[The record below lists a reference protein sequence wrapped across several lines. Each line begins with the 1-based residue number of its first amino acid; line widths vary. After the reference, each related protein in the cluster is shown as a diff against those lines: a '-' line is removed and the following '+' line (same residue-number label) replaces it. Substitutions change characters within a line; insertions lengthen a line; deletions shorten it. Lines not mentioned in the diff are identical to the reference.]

1 MCPGGQQPGQPAGPQ
16 MRMRS
21 SPLLLA
27 ELLNS
32 SLEKYPSLT
41 VCARFLTHHF
51 SPHREGPPQALL
63 SYGRDD
69 LLSSFVAMSCE
80 GSYSGCTQEYRDML
94 SEKQVQWMSG
104 KVFGY
109 FSISDSPH
117 FYPAWRP
124 AVWNTACLT
133 ASPGRGHY
141 GLNIN
146 GLTVLEIQNFTSNL
160 FSRDKVR

>member
-1 MCPGGQQPGQPAGPQ
+1 M
-16 MRMRS
+16 
-21 SPLLLA
+21 
-27 ELLNS
+27 
-32 SLEKYPSLT
+32 LT
-41 VCARFLTHHF
+41 
-51 SPHREGPPQALL
+51 
-63 SYGRDD
+63 
-69 LLSSFVAMSCE
+69 
-80 GSYSGCTQEYRDML
+80 
-94 SEKQVQWMSG
+94 EKQVQWMSG

-146 GLTVLEIQNFTSNL
+146 GLPVLEIQNFTSNL